1 LQHKIIKGIDLKIVC
16 LGAGKSGFAAAKLA
30 KKNNHDVFLSEFNSI
45 EKFTNILDEL
55 NSLEIEYEFGG
66 HSLKKILDSDLVVC
80 SPGIK
85 PTSEIIQEIKN
96 NNIKLISEIEF
107 ASYYTN
113 NPIIAVTGTNG
124 KTTTVNL
131 IHYIITSCGKQSEL
145 LGNVGNPF
153 SDYAQN
159 PKKDSIISLELS
171 SYQLDNIVDF
181 RPDVAVFLNITE
193 DHLSYH
199 GSFQHYFEA
208 KWKITSKQN
217 ENDLLILNV
226 DDKLLMQFL
235 NVGGHK
241 SKASFSAIS
250 TNPDII
256 LDERFKDGIYSDG
269 EKIYYF
275 KMQQHGLP
283 VRQQYKEELMQLSNL
298 ALPGIHNLYN
308 SMAAAMAVRRFEI
321 KNEDLRDCLATFQ
334 GVEHRL
340 EFVRTIGRN
349 DYINDSKATNVNA
362 AWYALSSYERPIIW
376 IAGGQGENDYSE
388 LFELAK
394 SKVSK
399 IITFGEEANN
409 IFNYFYKDFDTYLVN
424 NLEQSILKAKEL
436 VTSNEIIL
444 FSPACKSF
452 DQYTNFE
459 ERGQHFKTI
468 VKSL

>member
-1 LQHKIIKGIDLKIVC
+1 MKITC

-30 KKNNHDVFLSEFNSI
+30 LKNNNEVFLSEYGSI
-45 EKFTNILDEL
+45 DKFLGILDEL
-55 NSLEIEYEFGG
+55 NSTEIEYEFGN
-66 HSLKKILDSDLVVC
+66 HSIQKILESDLVVC

-85 PTSEIIQEIKN
+85 PDSFVIQEIKK

-107 ASYYTN
+107 ASYYID
-113 NPIIAVTGTNG
+113 NPTIAVTGTNG

-131 IHYIITSCGKQSEL
+131 IHYILTKCGKHSEL
-145 LGNVGNPF
+145 LGNVGNPY
-153 SDYAQN
+153 SDYAIN
-159 PKKDSIISLELS
+159 PNKNSILSLELS
-171 SYQLDNIVDF
+171 SYQLDNIIDF
-181 RPDVAVFLNITE
+181 KPDVAVFLNITE

-199 GSFQHYFEA
+199 GSFQQYFDA

-241 SKASFSAIS
+241 SKACFSAIS

-269 EKIYYF
+269 EKIYFF
-275 KMQQHGLP
+275 KMQQYGLP

-349 DYINDSKATNVNA
+349 DYINDSKATNINA
-362 AWYALSSYERPIIW
+362 AWYALSSYDRPIIW
-376 IAGGQGENDYSE
+376 IAGGQGDNDYSE
-388 LFELAK
+388 LLDIAK
-394 SKVSK
+394 NKVSK

-409 IFNYFYKDFDTYLVN
+409 IFNFFYKDFDTYLVN
-424 NLEQSILKAKEL
+424 NLEQAILKAKEI
-436 VTSNEIIL
+436 VSSNEIVL

-459 ERGQHFKTI
+459 ERGQHFKSI

>member
-1 LQHKIIKGIDLKIVC
+1 LKITC

-30 KKNNHDVFLSEFNSI
+30 LKNNNEVFLSEYGSI
-45 EKFTNILDEL
+45 DKFLGILDEL
-55 NSLEIEYEFGG
+55 NNTEIEYEFGN
-66 HSLKKILDSDLVVC
+66 HSIKKILESDLVVC

-85 PTSEIIQEIKN
+85 PDSFVIQEIKKH
-96 NNIKLISEIEF
+96 NIKLISEIEF
-107 ASYYTN
+107 ASYYTD
-113 NPIIAVTGTNG
+113 NPTIAITGTNG

-131 IHYIITSCGKQSEL
+131 IHYILTKCGKQSEL
-145 LGNVGNPF
+145 LGNVGNPY
-153 SDYAQN
+153 SDYAIN
-159 PKKDSIISLELS
+159 PNKESILSLELS
-171 SYQLDNIVDF
+171 SYQLDNIIDF
-181 RPDVAVFLNITE
+181 RPDVAAFLNITE
-193 DHLSYH
+193 DHISYH

-241 SKASFSAIS
+241 SKACFSAIS

-269 EKIYYF
+269 DKIYFF
-275 KMQQHGLP
+275 KMQQYGLP
-283 VRQQYKEELMQLSNL
+283 VRQQNKEELMQLSNL

-349 DYINDSKATNVNA
+349 DFINDSKATNVNA

-388 LFELAK
+388 LLDIAK
-394 SKVSK
+394 NKVSK
-399 IITFGEEANN
+399 IITFGEEGNN

-424 NLEQSILKAKEL
+424 NLEQAILKAKETA
-436 VTSNEIIL
+436 TSNEVIL

-459 ERGQHFKTI
+459 ERGQHFKSI

>member
-1 LQHKIIKGIDLKIVC
+1 MKITC

-30 KKNNHDVFLSEFNSI
+30 LKNNNEVFLSEYGSI
-45 EKFTNILDEL
+45 DKFLGILDEL
-55 NSLEIEYEFGG
+55 NNTEIEYEFGN
-66 HSLKKILDSDLVVC
+66 HSIKKILESDLVVC

-85 PTSEIIQEIKN
+85 PDSFVIQEIKKH
-96 NNIKLISEIEF
+96 NIKLISEIEF
-107 ASYYTN
+107 ASYYTD
-113 NPIIAVTGTNG
+113 NPTIAITGTNG

-131 IHYIITSCGKQSEL
+131 IHYILTKCGKQSEL
-145 LGNVGNPF
+145 LGNVGNPY
-153 SDYAQN
+153 SDYAIN
-159 PKKDSIISLELS
+159 PNKESILSLELS
-171 SYQLDNIVDF
+171 SYQLDNIIDF
-181 RPDVAVFLNITE
+181 RPDVAAFLNITE
-193 DHLSYH
+193 DHISYH

-241 SKASFSAIS
+241 SKACFSAIS

-269 EKIYYF
+269 DKIYFF
-275 KMQQHGLP
+275 KMQQYGLP
-283 VRQQYKEELMQLSNL
+283 VRQQNKEELMQLSNL

-349 DYINDSKATNVNA
+349 DFINDSKATNVNA

-388 LFELAK
+388 LLDIAK
-394 SKVSK
+394 NKVSK
-399 IITFGEEANN
+399 IITFGEEGNN

-424 NLEQSILKAKEL
+424 NLEQAILKAKETA
-436 VTSNEIIL
+436 TSNEVIL

-459 ERGQHFKTI
+459 ERGQHFKSI